1 MAGPLDGVKVLDFT
15 HVYAGPFCTLLLRD
29 LGADVIKVEKVEG
42 GDTVR
47 NDAPHTEGM
56 ESGIFIN
63 LNRGKKGVTLNLNSA
78 KGKEIAKSIVKK
90 VDIVV
95 ENFSYGTMEKLGL
108 DYEALSKI
116 NPQLIYASI
125 SGYGRSGPRRDDPG
139 YDPVIQASAGMTSI
153 TGFKDQPV
161 KCGAA
166 IADFGAGLYTAL
178 AITSAYVHRLKTGE
192 GQQIDMS
199 LQDCTWLFASLE
211 FSPLYFLKGI
221 VPERTG
227 NGHPIMTPGS
237 LYKAKDGA
245 VIIATGNLGQVKR
258 LFNLIGGDELVNSPM
273 CAPQALRITY
283 KEQIDKVVEEWTQQ
297 YTQEEIVQQLKD
309 INIACAKV
317 PTYDQVCT
325 DPHLIERK
333 MIIDIEQLVS
343 GKVRVPGSPFKLS
356 KTPGDI
362 AFPAP
367 FHGEHNADIYSELLG
382 LSEAE
387 IDDLSNNGII

>member
-108 DYEALSKI
+108 GYEALSKI

-367 FHGEHNADIYSELLG
+367 FHGEHNMDIYSELLG

>member
-367 FHGEHNADIYSELLG
+367 FHGEHNMDIYSELLG